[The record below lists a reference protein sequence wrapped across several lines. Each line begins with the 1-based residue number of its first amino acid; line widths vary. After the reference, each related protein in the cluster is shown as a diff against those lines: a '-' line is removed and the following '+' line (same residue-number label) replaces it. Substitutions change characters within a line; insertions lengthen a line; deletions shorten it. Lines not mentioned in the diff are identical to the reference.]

1 MDEQLRERFSVNLK
15 NALIKNKRTQKDLAD
30 YLGVSTATVSDWVNG
45 KKIPRTDKLQSI
57 ANWLSIDLSELLY
70 EQQNQKVT
78 YKIEVLTRTAG
89 QLPESDIDVL
99 LAYAERLL
107 LTSGK
112 DKK

>member
-15 NALIKNKRTQKDLAD
+15 NALERNKRTQKELAD

-57 ANWLSIDLSELLY
+57 ANWLSTDLSGLLY
-70 EQQNQKVT
+70 EQREKVT
-78 YKIEVLTRTAG
+78 YKIDILTRTAG